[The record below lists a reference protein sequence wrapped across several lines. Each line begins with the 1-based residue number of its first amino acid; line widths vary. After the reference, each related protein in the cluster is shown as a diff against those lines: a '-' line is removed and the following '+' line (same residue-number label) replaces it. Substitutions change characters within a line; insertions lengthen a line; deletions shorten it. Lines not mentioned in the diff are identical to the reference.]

1 MRSPSVLIGWQLLVV
16 VMFPCAALATEIP
29 GGSAS
34 PSIAAQPNDA
44 GTLRIPSGQPS
55 DAAGLRIPSGQPS
68 DAASVTIPSRQ
79 SGETATLE
87 LSPQPSD
94 KNLTPDKNET
104 SDQRA
109 FRQSKEDEI
118 ARLNRNFHPHD
129 DEDSHRPYLGL
140 DLEYSTQCYRG
151 MEEHG
156 FEVVSVY
163 PDSPAARAGLIG
175 RTGSTPAGDLGAL
188 GSVLLGPVALVT
200 FPLLRASGALGT
212 GGDLI
217 VAVDDVRVRTKDEIL
232 HELGHLKPGDT
243 TYITVIRP
251 LPGGYHRTMRIALHI
266 DYETDAAG
274 NKIIPPGA
282 VPSAAPSVASESAAN

>member
-1 MRSPSVLIGWQLLVV
+1 MRSPSVLIGWPLLVV
-16 VMFPCAALATEIP
+16 LVIPCAALATDIP
-29 GGSAS
+29 NSNSS
-34 PSIAAQPNDA
+34 PSIQAQPNDA
-44 GTLRIPSGQPS
+44 ASLKIPSGQ
-55 DAAGLRIPSGQPS
+55 GSGG
-68 DAASVTIPSRQ
+68 ASATIPSRQ
-79 SGETATLE
+79 SGETTTLE

-94 KNLTPDKNET
+94 KIPAPDKNET
-104 SDQRA
+104 LEQRA
-109 FRQSKEDEI
+109 FRQSKEDEV

-140 DLEYSTQCYRG
+140 ELEYSTMCYRG

-163 PDSPAARAGLIG
+163 PDSPAAHAGLVG
-175 RTGSTPAGDLGAL
+175 RTGSTAAGDLGAL

-232 HELGHLKPGDT
+232 HALGHIKPGDT

-274 NKIIPPGA
+274 NKIMPPGA
-282 VPSAAPSVASESAAN
+282 APSAAPSVATESAVN